1 MDSKISESLPA
12 NAEKQRQQTLPS
24 DVEKQQLRGAD
35 VEKAP
40 SVHPS
45 AKTIVGS
52 DQAKFQDAFR
62 VELDAS
68 EDPKQ
73 LPTLRKWAIV
83 IVISVSALCTAF
95 ASSCA
100 SFTEDGIAR
109 DLHTV
114 REVAILSISLFVEGL
129 GMGPLVTG
137 PLSELYG
144 RNIIYRVSY
153 FLFFVFTWPVAFP
166 PDIATFLVFRFIT
179 GFCSSAFLS
188 VAGGSVSDLFENRK
202 VASPMAIYTIS
213 PFLGPILGPL
223 VSGFICQNV
232 DWRWVYRVLLIWQFA
247 MLSLLILIVP
257 ETYEPVLLKRK
268 AAKLR
273 KTTGD
278 NKYWAPLDKRDKSI
292 SRSILE
298 SIYVPFELL
307 LYDRMALLLDIWTA
321 LLLGILYLAF
331 QAFPI
336 IFEGKHGFSMQQTG
350 LSFIGIGV
358 GMIIA
363 VGCQPLWNRYNARVR
378 KRYNGNPPP
387 EAGLVVGQVG
397 GILAPIG
404 LFWLAF
410 TTYRGVPWI
419 VPIIASVPFGTGI
432 VFIFTSVFT
441 YLVVAYRPIAA
452 SAMASNSALRSTFAA
467 VFPLFAGQMYDR
479 LGTVG
484 ATALLAGLT
493 TLMAPL
499 PFIYYRIG
507 HRLRQQSRFAVKT

>member
-1 MDSKISESLPA
+1 MASRMSESFPTDA
-12 NAEKQRQQTLPS
+12 DTQSQRTLSKP
-24 DVEKQQLRGAD
+24 EKQQLQNAD
-35 VEKAP
+35 ALEKAQSVLP
-40 SVHPS
+40 STEEDEYLV
-45 AKTIVGS
+45 
-52 DQAKFQDAFR
+52 Q
-62 VELDAS
+62 LDAS
-68 EDPKQ
+68 EDPKHISP
-73 LPTLRKWAIV
+73 LHKWAIV
-83 IVISVSALCTAF
+83 VVISVSALCTAF

-100 SFTEDGIAR
+100 SMTEEGVAR
-109 DLHTV
+109 DLHSSH
-114 REVAILSISLFVEGL
+114 EVAILSISLFVEGL
-129 GMGPLVTG
+129 GLGPLVTG

-144 RNIIYRVSY
+144 RNAIYRVSY

-166 PDIATFLVFRFIT
+166 PNIATLLVFRFIT

-188 VAGGSVSDLFENRK
+188 VAGGSVSDLFENRH
-202 VASPMAIYTIS
+202 VATPMAVYTIS
-213 PFLGPILGPL
+213 PFLGPVLGPL
-223 VSGFICQNV
+223 VSGYNV
-232 DWRWVYRVLLIWQFA
+232 NWRWVYRVLLIWQFT
-247 MLSLLILIVP
+247 MLCLLILIVP
-257 ETYEPVLLKRK
+257 ETYTPVLLKRK
-268 AAKLR
+268 AARLR
-273 KTTGD
+273 KTSGD
-278 NKYWAPLDKRDKSI
+278 GRFWAPLDRREKSLA
-292 SRSILE
+292 RSIMQ

-307 LYDRMALLLDIWTA
+307 LYDRMVLLLDAWTA

-336 IFEGKHGFSMQQTG
+336 IFMDKHGFSMQQTG
-350 LSFIGIGV
+350 LTFLGIGV
-358 GMIIA
+358 GMIAA
-363 VGCQPLWNRYNARVR
+363 VCSQPLWNRYNARIR
-378 KRYNGNPPP
+378 EKHNGHPPP
-387 EAGLVVGQVG
+387 EAGLIMGQVG
-397 GILAPIG
+397 GLLAPLG

-484 ATALLAGLT
+484 ATALLAGLA

-507 HRLRQQSRFAVKT
+507 HRLRQRSRFAVKI